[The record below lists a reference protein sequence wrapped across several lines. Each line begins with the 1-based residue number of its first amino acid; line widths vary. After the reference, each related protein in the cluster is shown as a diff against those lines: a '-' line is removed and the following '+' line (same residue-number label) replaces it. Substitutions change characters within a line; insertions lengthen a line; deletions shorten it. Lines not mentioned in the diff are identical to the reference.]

1 MRGRDGEE
9 AAGCP
14 PEGAG
19 RIRGRVGGESRRER
33 SPFLLTGF
41 TPDRQGVGGCL
52 SLKSQLFSSVKRCK
66 LTSSRAVAVGHIK
79 GTRRASQPFLPR
91 RNLSPFILVVTPWTH
106 ASHKKATPLLALVHE
121 EVWGFSEA
129 SGVEWSVGELLNFI
143 LRAHACPHTHF
154 FASQTTMVNFNC
166 QLVGI

>member
-1 MRGRDGEE
+1 MERRLLAVLLREQEGSEGGW
-9 AAGCP
+9 AG
-14 PEGAG
+14 
-19 RIRGRVGGESRRER
+19 
-33 SPFLLTGF
+33 SPFILTGF

-91 RNLSPFILVVTPWTH
+91 RNLSPFILVLTPWTH
-106 ASHKKATPLLALVHE
+106 ASHKKATLLLALVHE

>member
-9 AAGCP
+9 AAGCS

-91 RNLSPFILVVTPWTH
+91 RNLSPFILVVTLWTH
-106 ASHKKATPLLALVHE
+106 SSHKKATPLLVLVHE